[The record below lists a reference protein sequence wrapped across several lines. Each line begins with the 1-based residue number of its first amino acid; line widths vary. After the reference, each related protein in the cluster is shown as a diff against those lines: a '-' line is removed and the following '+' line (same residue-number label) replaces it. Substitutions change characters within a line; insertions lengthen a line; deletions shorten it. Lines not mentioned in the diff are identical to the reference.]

1 VSYFAAALGRAGSAW
16 TGQELDLDDV
26 EDLDGV
32 VDELREVSDDAELTL
47 LFVEEDDEWFAV
59 VRIEGDDARVFLSD
73 GRAVE
78 TSALGAVFGEA
89 ASIADD
95 ADDDDGDDDDSD
107 EDEDEEPGRAAGD
120 PVGDADVLSDLGTPA
135 SMLLKLCA
143 EEGQLPAD
151 IISALC
157 ERAGCLD
164 TLEALREG

>member
-1 VSYFAAALGRAGSAW
+1 VSYFAAALGRSGSQW

-32 VDELREVSDDAELTL
+32 VDELREVSDDAQLTL

-73 GRAVE
+73 GRATE
-78 TSALGAVFGEA
+78 TSTLGGIFGEA
-89 ASIADD
+89 AAGADD
-95 ADDDDGDDDDSD
+95 SDDDNDDVEDDEDD
-107 EDEDEEPGRAAGD
+107 EDEDPGRAAGD
-120 PVGDADVLSDLGTPA
+120 PVGDADLLSDLGTPA
-135 SMLLKLCA
+135 STLLKLCA

-164 TLEALREG
+164 TLETLREG